1 MGLQTQRRTS
11 DARHAGSSRG
21 LRRVTSA
28 AAALAALASWL
39 PTTGCVSPVE
49 LQLRRE
55 VSELRDTLRKK
66 DDELGAKSA
75 TIDQLHRQLAVARSI
90 SEDDLKQIFYPE
102 KLVIDPLSGGADY
115 DSKPGDDGVTVYLQ
129 PVDRYGDV
137 VKVPG
142 DITIELYDLAA
153 PPERKLIGEYH
164 VPVDQ
169 VAKLWRGKLL
179 AQHFAIKCPWA
190 GRIPQNPELTIR
202 AIFVD
207 YLTKRVVSAQ
217 TTCKL
222 KRPPGD
228 TAPAQTK

>member
-1 MGLQTQRRTS
+1 MKRLSPRRGATTAGLLL
-11 DARHAGSSRG
+11 G
-21 LRRVTSA
+21 LAV
-28 AAALAALASWL
+28 LWL
-39 PTTGCVSPVE
+39 PTLGCLSPVE
-49 LQLRRE
+49 AQLRRE
-55 VSELRDTLRKK
+55 VAELRDTVRKNN
-66 DDELGAKSA
+66 DELGAKSA

-115 DSKPGDDGVTVYLQ
+115 DGKPGDDGVSIYLQ
-129 PVDRYGDV
+129 PVDRFGDV

-169 VAKLWRGKLL
+169 VARLWRGKFL

-190 GRIPQNPELTIR
+190 GRVPQNPELTIR

-222 KRPPGD
+222 KRPPAD
-228 TAPAQTK
+228 TAPAEAPK